1 MNGTVK
7 TILGLLTS
15 GKPELQVAA
24 AQILGELKPKEPA
37 VVKALGDAIGR
48 SPVLARFCLD
58 ALSKIRTGAA
68 LQIVAQAMLESE
80 PVAEHAA
87 QLLSEVGSGAH
98 PVLGSIYD
106 SASHEQ
112 KIRILT
118 VLARHVDK
126 EAVSVFVRA
135 IVTPDVAEAAGRLL
149 IAERAQFTP
158 ATQKQLRAGL
168 EQQFGEA
175 LPDACIAT
183 ALDVLAAVDRS
194 GSRSIFLRFIEAGG
208 SPLARAAAFRGLRGS
223 KLTATQVRGMM
234 MLLEDAA
241 QKDVHEAVRDVLADL
256 PELPSGMAPGLKRLL
271 SSRQIEQ
278 RLFALRMLRNAGGA
292 ELARTCLKLL
302 DHDDERLRKAA
313 SEALANN
320 KQAIEPVLKLMLATR
335 NPRLANAC
343 AQTLL
348 RQAPNLTPK
357 LVRAMAEKAIKL
369 LASNPTMGDL
379 LLDLTLQSGGA
390 KMATFY
396 VDRAVRLR
404 RAKRFPEALHVL
416 AKVASTPHGGD
427 EAHYQI
433 ALTKIVSGG
442 AVTAEEAAPGNS
454 TMGFLTVLVRGG
466 FPLFERMRRESCLK
480 PEMLLSVGQ
489 HFANSVGAERRF
501 GVDVLQHLAARTKG
515 RAGEEAKV
523 LLRSVSA

>member
-1 MNGTVK
+1 VCTGT
-7 TILGLLTS
+7 
-15 GKPELQVAA
+15 
-24 AQILGELKPKEPA
+24 
-37 VVKALGDAIGR
+37 D
-48 SPVLARFCLD
+48 LA
-58 ALSKIRTGAA
+58 
-68 LQIVAQAMLESE
+68 E
-80 PVAEHAA
+80 
-87 QLLSEVGSGAH
+87 QLRG
-98 PVLGSIYD
+98 VLG
-106 SASHEQ
+106 
-112 KIRILT
+112 
-118 VLARHVDK
+118 
-126 EAVSVFVRA
+126 
-135 IVTPDVAEAAGRLL
+135 
-149 IAERAQFTP
+149 
-158 ATQKQLRAGL
+158 
-168 EQQFGEA
+168 
-175 LPDACIAT
+175 
-183 ALDVLAAVDRS
+183 
-194 GSRSIFLRFIEAGG
+194 
-208 SPLARAAAFRGLRGS
+208 
-223 KLTATQVRGMM
+223 
-234 MLLEDAA
+234 
-241 QKDVHEAVRDVLADL
+241 DL

-313 SEALANN
+313 IEALANN
-320 KQAIEPVLKLMLATR
+320 KQAIEPALKLMLVTR

-369 LASNPTMGDL
+369 LVANPTMGDL

-442 AVTAEEAAPGNS
+442 AAIAEEAAPGNS
-454 TMGFLTVLVRGG
+454 TLPDRARARWLPVVRA
-466 FPLFERMRRESCLK
+466 
-480 PEMLLSVGQ
+480 
-489 HFANSVGAERRF
+489 H
-501 GVDVLQHLAARTKG
+501 AAR
-515 RAGEEAKV
+515 V
-523 LLRSVSA
+523 LPQARDAAQRRPALRELRRRRTALRCRRVAAPRGAHEGARW

>member
-24 AQILGELKPKEPA
+24 AQILGELKPKESA

-58 ALSKIRTGAA
+58 ALSKIRTGPA
-68 LQIVAQAMLESE
+68 LQIVARAMLESE

-126 EAVSVFVRA
+126 EAVAVFVRA

-194 GSRSIFLRFIEAGG
+194 GSRSIFLRFIGG
-208 SPLARAAAFRGLRGS
+208 GAPLARAAAFRGLRGS
-223 KLTATQVRGMM
+223 KLTAMQVRGMM
-234 MLLEDAA
+234 LLLEDAA

-313 SEALANN
+313 IEALANN
-320 KQAIEPVLKLMLATR
+320 KQAIEPALKLMLVTR

-369 LASNPTMGDL
+369 LVANPTMGDL

-442 AVTAEEAAPGNS
+442 AAIAEEAAPGNS

-466 FPLFERMRRESCLK
+466 FPLFERMRRESCLR
-480 PEMLLSVGQ
+480 PEMLLNVGQ